1 MTDHI
6 YNVTA
11 RRDGKWWYIHVPELD
26 VSTQAR
32 KFTDVDVM
40 AKDVIGLV
48 LDVDPETIEVDTTFG
63 PPLYAN
69 HVPLFTFPEGD
80 LEDVTEKVRE
90 NLHTLWNIL
99 PVAARES
106 AEFTPNE
113 HHTLQVEWILG
124 STFISL
130 EIGGNSWGLLVLE
143 NSKAVL
149 MLNGSTF
156 DCAEVYAHIHGYF
169 TSNKV
174 VSN

>member
-6 YNVTA
+6 YSVTA

-26 VSTQAR
+26 VSTQSR
-32 KFTDVDVM
+32 KFSDVDMM

-63 PPLYAN
+63 APLYAT
-69 HVPLFTFPEGD
+69 HVPLFVFPEGD
-80 LEDVTEKVRE
+80 LEEVTEKVRG
-90 NLHTLWNIL
+90 NLQALWSIL
-99 PVAARES
+99 PTIARES

-124 STFISL
+124 RTFISL

-143 NSKAVL
+143 GSEVVAG
-149 MLNGSTF
+149 LNGETF
-156 DCAEVYAHIHGYF
+156 DPAEVYSHIRGYF
-169 TSNKV
+169 TSTTV
-174 VSN
+174 TAS